1 MIAYA
6 DLASRTRRI
15 WIIELTRTV
24 CPGTK
29 QHRIM
34 HSRNPRRRYFFLS
47 FFSSASFLLYFYPY
61 SNKIVRGE
69 TGEAEKFLG
78 IEILKNQKFFEK
90 FFTRNFCTELN
101 EKFIRFLE
109 ISRILNFKKKKFS
122 NVILSPVYEYS
133 INYLSFFF
141 FFQTFKIRRRII
153 GGMLRN
159 FFYEKFK
166 KFYHSCVLRATDK
179 RRGKTSIRKE
189 T

>member
-109 ISRILNFKKKKFS
+109 IPRILNFKKIKKKIFS
-122 NVILSPVYEYS
+122 NAIFITRV
-133 INYLSFFF
+133 
-141 FFQTFKIRRRII
+141 
-153 GGMLRN
+153 
-159 FFYEKFK
+159 
-166 KFYHSCVLRATDK
+166 
-179 RRGKTSIRKE
+179 
-189 T
+189 

>member
-133 INYLSFFF
+133 INYFSFFF
-141 FFQTFKIRRRII
+141 FF
-153 GGMLRN
+153 
-159 FFYEKFK
+159 
-166 KFYHSCVLRATDK
+166 K
-179 RRGKTSIRKE
+179 RSKLGEESSE
-189 T
+189 EC